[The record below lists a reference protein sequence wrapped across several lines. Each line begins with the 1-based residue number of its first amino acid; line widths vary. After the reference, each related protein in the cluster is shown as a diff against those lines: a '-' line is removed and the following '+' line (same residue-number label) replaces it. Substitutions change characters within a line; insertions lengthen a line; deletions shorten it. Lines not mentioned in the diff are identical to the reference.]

1 MGEKEYRIRGVV
13 TEEETGRGIPNLIVR
28 AFDKD
33 IAFDDKLGSATTDP
47 EGRFEILFDEA
58 AFKDVFE
65 SKPDLYL
72 QVFDSSGQRLLL
84 ETSDSVRWN
93 ASQKEFYPLQIST
106 SQLKFT

>member
-13 TEEETGRGIPNLIVR
+13 TEEETGRAIPNLIVR

-33 IAFDDKLGSATTDP
+33 IAFDDKLGSAMTDP

-58 AFKDVFE
+58 AFKDMFE

-72 QVFDSSGQRLLL
+72 QVFDFSGQRLLL
-84 ETSDSVRWN
+84 DTSGSVRWN
-93 ASQKEFYPLQIST
+93 ASHKEFYPLQIPT
-106 SQLKFT
+106 SQLKST